1 LAVHQEIEWAT
12 VDDLHLDAKNPRLG
26 KKFIESNPAPEEILA
41 RLAAWNLEE
50 VALSFLESGFW
61 IQEALMVVREAEQL
75 IVAEGNR
82 RLAAIKLLKRAY
94 EGDPGV
100 RPRFVA
106 MAAEFPR
113 PEQLFNHIPY
123 ILADTRQDISAYLGY
138 RHVTGIK
145 EWKPAEKAEF
155 IAHLID
161 DEGLTYDQVRR
172 RIGSRAPTVRQN
184 YITFKILRQ
193 AGEVG
198 DDVDVDKL
206 EERFGVLY
214 RSLNNTGV
222 QKYLR
227 VDLHAEPGQ
236 AEAPV
241 PAEAIGNLQNFSRW
255 VFGTE
260 DAGPLF
266 TDSRDIDKFAAL
278 LENEKAREYLETHPK
293 PSMRVAV
300 ELGADDSENLIELLT
315 DASNSIRVA
324 LGTVHRHRSDE
335 QVKAAAQTTVA
346 DACALARQFPEIVA
360 QAKADLG

>member
-1 LAVHQEIEWAT
+1 MAVHQQIEWAT
-12 VDDLHLDAKNPRLG
+12 VDALNLDAKNPRLG
-26 KKFIESNPAPEEILA
+26 RKFIDSNPSPEEVLT
-41 RLAAWNLEE
+41 RLVAWNLEE

-61 IQEALMVVREAEQL
+61 IQEALMVVRENDQL
-75 IVAEGNR
+75 IVVEGNR

-94 EGDPGV
+94 DRVAGV
-100 RPRFVA
+100 RARFIT

-113 PEQLFNHIPY
+113 PDQLFDRIPY
-123 ILADTRQDISAYLGY
+123 ILADNRQDVSAYLGF

-155 IAHLID
+155 ITHLID

-172 RIGSRAPTVRQN
+172 RIGSRAPAVRQN

-198 DDVDVDKL
+198 DNVDADKL

-214 RSLNNTGV
+214 RSLNNSGV
-222 QKYLR
+222 QRYLH
-227 VDLHAEPGQ
+227 VDLQAEPGQ
-236 AEAPV
+236 AETPV
-241 PAEAIGNLQNFSRW
+241 PAEAVGNLQNFSRW

-260 DAGPLF
+260 DASPLF
-266 TDSRDIDKFAAL
+266 TDSRDIDKFGAL
-278 LENEKAREYLETHPK
+278 LENDKAREYLETHPK
-293 PSMRVAV
+293 PSMRVAE
-300 ELGADDSENLIELLT
+300 ELGADDSENLVELLT

-324 LGTVHRHRSDE
+324 LGTVHRYRADE
-335 QVKAAAQTTVA
+335 QVKAAARTTVT

-360 QAKADLG
+360 QAKVDLG